1 MKKTAIIFFLFIMT
15 FSVTAYD
22 LEGVE
27 EGFES
32 FADEVAST
40 LPLTAGMG
48 LNWNDAYTGM
58 FPRFGIGLTMG
69 AVFIPSE
76 AFEDVS
82 DLIGDDT
89 LTDLTSLGVPMP
101 MYSLDARVGIPIL
114 PMDAGFKIGVLDT
127 KNLLD
132 SSDYSLNYLMIGGDV
147 RYALLKG
154 NPVLP
159 ELSVGVGYT
168 YLKGEVVVPVGDQE
182 VDISGV
188 SNGIIGNELAI
199 SDTDMLF
206 DWGVNIFDFKVQAS
220 KKLLVLNLS
229 AGMGYSYGVTSAGGG
244 ITNGTVS
251 LDGSEI
257 SSTDIAA
264 LEAATGIEIDDEG
277 VMISSDVNG
286 GSLRLFGG
294 AGLNLPLFKIDF
306 GLNYGITNQTL
317 GATTNVR
324 LQL

>member
-1 MKKTAIIFFLFIMT
+1 MKKTAILFLLLIMS

-27 EGFES
+27 DGFES
-32 FADEVAST
+32 FADEVAGT
-40 LPLTAGMG
+40 LPLMAGMG
-48 LNWNDAYTGM
+48 LNWNDAYTGI
-58 FPRFGIGLTMG
+58 FPRFGVGLTMG
-69 AVFIPSE
+69 AVFIPST
-76 AFEDVS
+76 AFEDIS

-89 LTDLTSLGVPMP
+89 LTDLSSLGVPLP

-127 KNLLD
+127 RDLMD
-132 SSDYSLNYLMIGGDV
+132 IDYSLNYLMLGGDV
-147 RYALLKG
+147 RYAVLKG

-182 VDISGV
+182 VDISDV
-188 SNGIIGNELAI
+188 SNGVIGNELAI
-199 SDTDMLF
+199 EDTDMIF
-206 DWGVNIFDFKVQAS
+206 DWGVNIFDFKAQVS
-220 KKLLVLNLS
+220 KKLLLLNLS
-229 AGMGYSYGVTSAGGG
+229 AGMGYSYGVSTAGGG

-251 LDGSEI
+251 LDGNEI
-257 SSTDIAA
+257 SATDIAA

-277 VMISSDVNG
+277 VIISSDVNG
-286 GSLRLFGG
+286 GALRLFGG

-317 GATTNVR
+317 GMTTNLR
-324 LQL
+324 IQL